1 MIMSIK
7 RLLLFTG
14 LSAICMAAVIGS
26 GYRGEPQEQNLDIAD
41 DHILAVAMN
50 ASFADEFITEDC
62 QYEITVL
69 HPDNITK
76 LSKEYPV
83 IYGDLPEKTL
93 HRIDYTNG
101 RGMLVIVDMENKI
114 VLRHFMT
121 SGVNLE

>member
-1 MIMSIK
+1 MIVK

-14 LSAICMAAVIGS
+14 LSAIFMAAVLGF
-26 GYRGEPQEQNLDIAD
+26 GYGGDSQEQNLEITD
-41 DHILAVAMN
+41 DHILAVVMN

-62 QYEITVL
+62 QYEITIL
-69 HPDNITK
+69 HPANITK

-93 HRIDYTNG
+93 YRIDYTNG
-101 RGMLVIVDMENKI
+101 RGMLVIVDMEDKM

-121 SGVNLE
+121 AGVNLE

>member
-1 MIMSIK
+1 MSVK
-7 RLLLFTG
+7 RSLLVIG
-14 LSAICMAAVIGS
+14 LSAICIAAVLGF
-26 GYRGEPQEQNLDIAD
+26 GYGGEPQITD
-41 DHILAVAMN
+41 DQILAVVMN

-101 RGMLVIVDMENKI
+101 RGMLVIVDMENKM

>member
-1 MIMSIK
+1 MSVK

-14 LSAICMAAVIGS
+14 LSAICMAAVIGF
-26 GYRGEPQEQNLDIAD
+26 GYRGEPQVQEPVIAD
-41 DHILAVAMN
+41 DHILAVVMN
-50 ASFADEFITEDC
+50 ASFADEFITDAC
-62 QYEITVL
+62 QYEITIL

-76 LSKEYPV
+76 LSKDYPV

-93 HRIDYTNG
+93 YRIDYTNG
-101 RGMLVIVDMENKI
+101 RGMLVIVDMENKM

>member
-1 MIMSIK
+1 MSVK
-7 RLLLFTG
+7 RSLLFIG
-14 LSAICMAAVIGS
+14 LFAICVAAVIGS
-26 GYRGEPQEQNLDIAD
+26 GYRGEPQEPEPEIAD
-41 DHILAVAMN
+41 EHILAVAMN
-50 ASFADEFITEDC
+50 ASFVGEFITEDC

-76 LSKEYPV
+76 LSNDYPV

-93 HRIDYTNG
+93 YRIDYTNG
-101 RGMLVIVDMENKI
+101 RGMLVIVDMENKM

>member
-1 MIMSIK
+1 MSVK
-7 RLLLFTG
+7 RSLLFIG
-14 LSAICMAAVIGS
+14 LFAICVAAVLGL
-26 GYRGEPQEQNLDIAD
+26 GYRGEPQEQEPEIAD

-101 RGMLVIVDMENKI
+101 RGMLVIVDMENKM

>member
-1 MIMSIK
+1 MSVK
-7 RLLLFTG
+7 RSLLFTG
-14 LSAICMAAVIGS
+14 LSAICIAAVLGF
-26 GYRGEPQEQNLDIAD
+26 GYGGDPQEQNPEIAD
-41 DHILAVAMN
+41 DQILAVAMN
-50 ASFADEFITEDC
+50 ASFLDEFITEDC
-62 QYEITVL
+62 RYEITVL
-69 HPDNITK
+69 HPDNLTK

-101 RGMLVIVDMENKI
+101 RGMLVIVDMENKM

>member
-1 MIMSIK
+1 MSVK

-14 LSAICMAAVIGS
+14 LFAICMAAVIGY
-26 GYRGEPQEQNLDIAD
+26 GYRGEPQEPEPEIAD
-41 DHILAVAMN
+41 EHILAVAMN
-50 ASFADEFITEDC
+50 ASFVGEFITEDC

-76 LSKEYPV
+76 LSNDYPV

-101 RGMLVIVDMENKI
+101 RGMLVIVDMENKM